1 VFICGFKEEHEL
13 NRSSDGAREKL
24 LAYLGLAEIMCYA
37 ALCAQYALRR
47 QLENVLW
54 VCHLGALAVGL
65 GCVLRWPTSIAIG
78 AFWLTLGVPL
88 WIYYLAA
95 GGEFLP
101 LSFLTHA
108 GGLALGWV
116 GLKKFGLSKGS
127 WWKAALALVLL
138 YFFSRWVA
146 PPKENVN
153 LAHAV
158 HPGWESTFT
167 SHSVYVFAM
176 LLLFLGVFIVLQ
188 FGLRRLGFGPPVKP

>member
-1 VFICGFKEEHEL
+1 MEFVEGHEL
-13 NRSSDGAREKL
+13 TRTSDYTRQKP
-24 LAYLGLAEIMCYA
+24 LAYLGLAEILCCA

-65 GCVLRWPTSIAIG
+65 GCILRRPTSIAIG

-88 WIYYLAA
+88 WIYYLAM

-101 LSFLTHA
+101 VSLLTHA
-108 GGLALGWV
+108 GGLALGYA
-116 GLKKFGLSKGS
+116 GLKEFGLSKDI
-127 WWKAALALVLL
+127 WWKATLALVLL
-138 YFFSRWVA
+138 HFFSRWVT
-146 PPKENVN
+146 PPEENVN

-158 HPGWESTFT
+158 HPGWEATFP
-167 SHSVYVFAM
+167 SHSVYVLSL
-176 LLLFLGVFIVLQ
+176 LLLFMGVFIVLQ